1 MPAKTPSHY
10 PLDHEVNDTE
20 SGYASAS
27 SSEASLPEVIFT
39 KAHLQFLNRQLQ
51 FLEPQGM
58 FSFSSQAKAGYH
70 CDEMAKVQFRRLE
83 MVHYH
88 PS

>member
-1 MPAKTPSHY
+1 MPATIPSHY
-10 PLDHEVNDTE
+10 PLDHEVDTE
-20 SGYASAS
+20 SGYASAA

-58 FSFSSQAKAGYH
+58 FSFSSQAKSG
-70 CDEMAKVQFRRLE
+70 V
-83 MVHYH
+83 
-88 PS
+88 SS

>member
-1 MPAKTPSHY
+1 MPSKVPSHY
-10 PLDHEVNDTE
+10 PMDHEVHDIE

-27 SSEASLPEVIFT
+27 SSEASLPEVVFT

-58 FSFSSQAKAGYH
+58 
-70 CDEMAKVQFRRLE
+70 
-83 MVHYH
+83 
-88 PS
+88 

>member
-1 MPAKTPSHY
+1 MHIREKTEKAKKRKELITMPAKHY
-10 PLDHEVNDTE
+10 PVDETE

-39 KAHLQFLNRQLQ
+39 KAHLRFLNRQLQ

-58 FSFSSQAKAGYH
+58 LLSSLLFLTRGI
-70 CDEMAKVQFRRLE
+70 
-83 MVHYH
+83 
-88 PS
+88 

>member
-1 MPAKTPSHY
+1 MPAKIPSHY

-58 FSFSSQAKAGYH
+58 FSFSSQAKSG
-70 CDEMAKVQFRRLE
+70 VSSR
-83 MVHYH
+83 
-88 PS
+88 